1 MLLHLEVRGSNSRK
15 RKLCRLW
22 RKRVIR
28 GLQHG
33 EGRIIEDGSHRAAR
47 SDAVRRAFSYDG
59 RIIGCKI
66 VYVIFVIVV
75 IA

>member
-1 MLLHLEVRGSNSRK
+1 MQIMEKKKVT
-15 RKLCRLW
+15 
-22 RKRVIR
+22 R

-33 EGRIIEDGSHRAAR
+33 AGRIIEHGSHRAVQ

-59 RIIGCKI
+59 RVVGCKI
-66 VYVIFVIVV
+66 VYVIFFIVV

>member
-1 MLLHLEVRGSNSRK
+1 MQTPKNANYVDYVEKVT
-15 RKLCRLW
+15 
-22 RKRVIR
+22 R

-33 EGRIIEDGSHRAAR
+33 AGRIIEHGSHRAAR

-59 RIIGCKI
+59 RIVGCRI
-66 VYVIFVIVV
+66 VYVIFLIVV

>member
-1 MLLHLEVRGSNSRK
+1 MQIIEKKMVT
-15 RKLCRLW
+15 
-22 RKRVIR
+22 R

-33 EGRIIEDGSHRAAR
+33 AWCIIEHGSHRAAW

-59 RIIGCKI
+59 RIVGYKI
-66 VYVIFVIVV
+66 VYVIFITVV